1 MVCKSCNG
9 VGMLASKFGDKTD
22 NPFPC
27 QDCLENGICPK
38 CDKEM
43 ILSEKTQSYN
53 CPHCGWDEEAVSKE
67 GF

>member
-9 VGMLASKFGDKTD
+9 VGMSASKFGDKTD

-27 QDCLENGICPK
+27 QDCLENGTCPK

-43 ILSEKTQSYN
+43 ILTEKNSVISLSSLWM
-53 CPHCGWDEEAVSKE
+53 G
-67 GF
+67 